1 MFGFFFQILSTFS
14 FLVLSTTGLAIIFG
28 VMNIIN
34 FAHASFIMLGAV
46 TTVYLV
52 NMGGLPLFVA
62 IPIATLLVAAV
73 GAVLEFTIIR
83 RLYDRK
89 LDCLLATW
97 AVNIIVVQLV
107 FLWLGTSQ
115 PGIDQPF
122 GAFSVQGTSY
132 NFYEIFLAC
141 CAAMVLA
148 AVFALFHFTQFGLHV
163 RAAMQN
169 RDMAEGLGA
178 NTTAIY
184 LKTFAL
190 GAAMAGLTGA
200 LYAPLMPVSPY
211 FGDRFLW
218 RAFTVLIV
226 GGADPLVGPFLSSIA
241 LGGVYGGLTWL
252 WDSVA
257 GSIGILVVTM
267 VFIRLLPSGF
277 TGLLTQF
284 RKAKA

>member
-1 MFGFFFQILSTFS
+1 MFGLFFQVLSTFS
-14 FLVLSTTGLAIIFG
+14 FLVLSTAGLAIIFG

-52 NMGGLPLFVA
+52 SLGGVPLFMA
-62 IPIATLLVAAV
+62 IPIATLIVAV
-73 GAVLEFTIIR
+73 IGAVLEITIIR
-83 RLYDRK
+83 RLYERK

-97 AVNIIVVQLV
+97 AINIIIVQLV
-107 FLWLGTSQ
+107 FLLLGTSQ

-122 GAFSVQGTSY
+122 GSFSVQGTSY
-132 NFYEIFLAC
+132 NLYEIFLAG
-141 CAAMVLA
+141 AAGLVLA
-148 AVFALFHFTQFGLHV
+148 VLFALFRFTKFGLHV

-169 RDMAEGLGA
+169 RDMAEGLGTD
-178 NTTAIY
+178 TTAIY
-184 LKTFAL
+184 LRTFAI
-190 GAAMAGLTGA
+190 GAAMAGLTGG

-226 GGADPLVGPFLSSIA
+226 GGADPLVGPLMSSIA

-257 GSIGILVVTM
+257 GSIGILLMTM
-267 VFIRLLPSGF
+267 IFIRLLPGGF
-277 TGLLTQF
+277 TGLLAQF
-284 RKAKA
+284 RR